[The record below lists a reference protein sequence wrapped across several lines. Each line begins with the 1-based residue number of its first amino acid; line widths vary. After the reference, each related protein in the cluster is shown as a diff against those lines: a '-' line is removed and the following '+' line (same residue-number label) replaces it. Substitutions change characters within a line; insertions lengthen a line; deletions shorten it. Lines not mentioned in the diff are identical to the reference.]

1 MGSDLVLQTAVLP
14 LRVLPDDHDINVFM
28 TSLDSWERL
37 AVHHV
42 SEKVQAGAIYIQGV
56 GEKKKTTTIGQ
67 LGDSHRRQAQS
78 VIFKILL
85 VLLPEDVIPG
95 LDRRRHGVF
104 GFYVTYQGRS
114 KGHIQLNCLSLS
126 HISSW

>member
-42 SEKVQAGAIYIQGV
+42 SEKVQAGAIYMQGIR
-56 GEKKKTTTIGQ
+56 EKKTTTIGQ
-67 LGDSHRRQAQS
+67 LGDKHRKQA
-78 VIFKILL
+78 
-85 VLLPEDVIPG
+85 
-95 LDRRRHGVF
+95 
-104 GFYVTYQGRS
+104 
-114 KGHIQLNCLSLS
+114 
-126 HISSW
+126 